1 MFIKIANQGDNQLWK
16 YIVTILAVVV
26 AYVVGQI
33 PISIL
38 IARKMMDGSIDM
50 EQVVAFQETLDFSLI
65 GMDQNLSLLLLL
77 LSFVVAF
84 FTLIILYPRLHQK
97 PLRMLVTSR
106 TKMDW
111 SRIFFAF
118 GIWLLLTAIL
128 EVVVYQI
135 DPANY
140 VYQLDWAKFIP
151 LLAIALL
158 ILPLQTS
165 FEELLFRGY
174 LLHGISLVSAYRWI
188 PIIITS
194 VLFGLMHIFNPEVQK
209 FGMGLMMS
217 YYIGVGLVLAICT
230 VMDEGMEIALGVHA
244 ATNIYGATVV
254 SFSGSALQT
263 PTVYRIQELDAQMML
278 LVGFALAL
286 VFILIVA
293 RKYKWTDWTKLYGP
307 IEFEKEE
314 QTPEALA

>member
-16 YIVTILAVVV
+16 YIVTILAVIV

-38 IARKMMDGSIDM
+38 IYGKMMNGSVDM
-50 EQVVAFQETLDFSLI
+50 DQVIEFQETLDFSLI

-77 LSFVVAF
+77 LSFVAAF
-84 FTLIILYPRLHQK
+84 FTLILLYPRLHQK

-106 TKMDW
+106 PKMDW

-118 GIWLLLTAIL
+118 GVWLLLTAIL
-128 EVVVYQI
+128 EVIVYQI

-158 ILPLQTS
+158 ILPIQTS

-174 LLHGISLVSAYRWI
+174 LLHGISLISAYRWI
-188 PIIITS
+188 PIIVTS
-194 VLFGLMHIFNPEVQK
+194 ILFGLMHIFNPEIEK

-230 VMDEGMEIALGVHA
+230 VMDEGMEIALGIHA

-263 PTVYRIQELDAQMML
+263 PTIYRIQELDAQMML

-293 RKYKWTDWTKLYGP
+293 KKYNWSDWSKLYRP
-307 IEFEKEE
+307 IDFDIEE
-314 QTPEALA
+314 QTPETIV